1 MRSVMEPEPTPP
13 AQMEAPGPA
22 MPPPDEAAALSAAD
36 AARAAHD
43 HAAALAAE
51 AAAAQAAVA
60 AAEAAA
66 AAAVPPPPPL
76 NITQTAVPGLFDL
89 PTVGTAAPLGASLTA
104 DGVNFAVYAAPEAHA
119 VNLCLFTPEDLK
131 AGKPPTHEIPLDPEA
146 NRTGNVW
153 HTHLPKCSDNLLYG
167 YRVDGPKNQHKGQL
181 FDKDLVLLDPY
192 ATATL
197 AGDRV
202 KYGVPSSTAKPGEE
216 CWPQYAGAVPSRDDV
231 FDWEGVT
238 SPGHAMADLCV
249 YETHV
254 RGLTASQP
262 DGGTYEAVI
271 DKLPYLKR
279 MGFNA
284 LELMPIAE
292 FNELEYYSDNPVTGE
307 KRYNFWGYS
316 TVNFFSPKQLFAKS
330 AGEDCG
336 RAANRE
342 LKTMVRECHRNGI
355 EVILDVVFNHTAE
368 GNERG
373 LTLSLRGFDNRTYY
387 MVAPEGQFY
396 NYSGCGNTVNCN
408 HPIVRQMIVDCL
420 RHWVTEY
427 HIDGFRF
434 DLASIMTRAPS
445 SWDRLS
451 NEGWPTTGIDNN
463 EISVGDALGDP
474 PVIAMISNDPV
485 LGDVKLIAEAWDAG
499 GLYQVGSFPH
509 YGKWAEWNGRFRD
522 DARNFIRGF
531 DGYAG
536 LFAECICGSPSLYK
550 DTGRKPYHSLN
561 FITAHD
567 GFTLRDLVS
576 YNEKHNDANGENN
589 QDGEENNQSWN
600 CGLGPHED
608 GDGATPV
615 AKVLRDRQMRN
626 FFAALFV
633 SQGTPM
639 VYQGDEYG
647 HTKGGNNNTYCHDNA
662 LNWVDWDA
670 AKDPVKNAGLSRFA
684 RLMRQ
689 FKARQPAL
697 RLMDFP
703 NENNIKWHGNEP
715 NEPSWDEENRFVAF
729 TVQSHDPGR
738 EIGLGKS
745 EQIYCAFNAYHL
757 PAKVVLPNPP
767 DGCAWRLVADTAL
780 QPPYDFLDADDI
792 PAQSKAAAEAMLKPQ
807 LASNCYTVMD
817 RASVIIRAERVK
829 PLPEP
834 EPEPVAAPEP
844 EPVAAAPAADPAMP
858 PAPPAPEAPP
868 AA

>member
-1 MRSVMEPEPTPP
+1 V
-13 AQMEAPGPA
+13 QK
-22 MPPPDEAAALSAAD
+22 
-36 AARAAHD
+36 
-43 HAAALAAE
+43 
-51 AAAAQAAVA
+51 
-60 AAEAAA
+60 
-66 AAAVPPPPPL
+66 
-76 NITQTAVPGLFDL
+76 AVPGLFDL

-119 VNLCLFTPEDLK
+119 VNLCIFTPEDLK
-131 AGKPPTHEIPLDPEA
+131 AGKPPTHEIPLDSEA

-153 HTHLPKCSDNLLYG
+153 HVHLPKASDQMLYG

-181 FDKDLVLLDPY
+181 FDKELVLLDPY
-192 ATATL
+192 ATAVL

-202 KYGVPSSTAKPGEE
+202 KYGEPSKTAKPEEE
-216 CWPQYAGAVPSRDDV
+216 CWPQYAGAVPSRNDQ

-254 RGLTASQP
+254 RGLTASE
-262 DGGTYEAVI
+262 GAGTYEAVI

-368 GNERG
+368 GNEQG

-396 NYSGCGNTVNCN
+396 NYSGCGNTMNCN
-408 HPIVRQMIVDCL
+408 HPVVRQMIVDCL
-420 RHWVTEY
+420 RYWVSEY

-434 DLASIMTRAPS
+434 DLASIMTRASS
-445 SWDRLS
+445 SWENLTV
-451 NEGWPTTGIDNN
+451 EGHPGTGIDNN
-463 EISVGDALGDP
+463 DIKVGDALGEP
-474 PVIAMISNDPV
+474 PVISMISNDPI

-509 YGKWAEWNGRFRD
+509 FGKWAEWNGRFRD
-522 DARNFIRGF
+522 DTRNFIRGF

-550 DTGRKPYHSLN
+550 ETGRKPYHSIN

-576 YNEKHNDANGENN
+576 YNEKHNEANGENN
-589 QDGEENNQSWN
+589 NDGEENNQSWN

-608 GDGATPV
+608 GVNATPV

-626 FFAALFV
+626 FFTALFV

-647 HTKGGNNNTYCHDNA
+647 HTKGGNNNTYCHDNQ
-662 LNWVDWDA
+662 LNWVDWEA
-670 AKDPVKNAGLSRFA
+670 AKDPVKNTGLSRFC
-684 RLMRQ
+684 RLMRK
-689 FKARQPAL
+689 FKAEQPAL
-697 RLMDFP
+697 RLKEFP
-703 NENNIKWHGNEP
+703 NENNIRWHGVEP
-715 NEPSWDEENRFVAF
+715 DQPSWDEENRFVAF
-729 TVQSHDPGR
+729 TVQSHDAGVEMHMGR
-738 EIGLGKS
+738 S

-767 DGCAWRLVADTAL
+767 QGCAWKLVSDSAL
-780 QPPYDFLDADDI
+780 QPPYDFLDAEDI
-792 PAQSKAAAEAMLKPQ
+792 PAQSKVAAEAMLKPQ
-807 LASNCYTVMD
+807 LAANCYTVMD
-817 RASVIIRAERVK
+817 RASVVIRAERVE
-829 PLPEP
+829 PIPEP
-834 EPEPVAAPEP
+834 EPEPAP
-844 EPVAAAPAADPAMP
+844 EPVAAAALEGEAPAAEGAAEMP
-858 PAPPAPEAPP
+858 PPPPPPAPEA
-868 AA
+868 

>member
-1 MRSVMEPEPTPP
+1 M
-13 AQMEAPGPA
+13 
-22 MPPPDEAAALSAAD
+22 
-36 AARAAHD
+36 
-43 HAAALAAE
+43 
-51 AAAAQAAVA
+51 
-60 AAEAAA
+60 
-66 AAAVPPPPPL
+66 
-76 NITQTAVPGLFDL
+76 
-89 PTVGTAAPLGASLTA
+89 
-104 DGVNFAVYAAPEAHA
+104 
-119 VNLCLFTPEDLK
+119 NLCLFTPEDLK
-131 AGKPPTHEIPLDPEA
+131 AGKPPTHEIPSTSRKPHRERVA
-146 NRTGNVW
+146 RRTCPMRP
-153 HTHLPKCSDNLLYG
+153 TSCCT
-167 YRVDGPKNQHKGQL
+167 
-181 FDKDLVLLDPY
+181 
-192 ATATL
+192 ATAWT
-197 AGDRV
+197 APRTSTRAS
-202 KYGVPSSTAKPGEE
+202 SSTKTSSCSTRTPPPWSRATAPRTASRAKTARPGEE

-238 SPGHAMADLCV
+238 SPAHKMADLCV

-254 RGLTASQP
+254 RGLTASDP
-262 DGGTYEAVI
+262 GGGTYEAVI

-373 LTLSLRGFDNRTYY
+373 LTFSLRGFDNRTYY

-396 NYSGCGNTVNCN
+396 NYPGCGNTVNCN
-408 HPIVRQMIVDCL
+408 HPVVRQMIVDCL

-445 SWDRLS
+445 SWDS
-451 NEGWPTTGIDNN
+451 SPTRVADGTGVDNN

-485 LGDVKLIAEAWDAG
+485 LGEVKLIAEAWDAG

-536 LFAECICGSPSLYK
+536 FFAECICGSPSLYR
-550 DTGRKPYHSLN
+550 DTGRKPHHSIN

-608 GDGATPV
+608 GENATPV

-639 VYQGDEYG
+639 IYQGDEYG
-647 HTKGGNNNTYCHDNA
+647 HTKGGTTT
-662 LNWVDWDA
+662 
-670 AKDPVKNAGLSRFA
+670 R
-684 RLMRQ
+684 
-689 FKARQPAL
+689 
-697 RLMDFP
+697 
-703 NENNIKWHGNEP
+703 
-715 NEPSWDEENRFVAF
+715 
-729 TVQSHDPGR
+729 
-738 EIGLGKS
+738 
-745 EQIYCAFNAYHL
+745 
-757 PAKVVLPNPP
+757 
-767 DGCAWRLVADTAL
+767 TA
-780 QPPYDFLDADDI
+780 
-792 PAQSKAAAEAMLKPQ
+792 
-807 LASNCYTVMD
+807 TTT
-817 RASVIIRAERVK
+817 R
-829 PLPEP
+829 
-834 EPEPVAAPEP
+834 
-844 EPVAAAPAADPAMP
+844 
-858 PAPPAPEAPP
+858 
-868 AA
+868 

>member
-1 MRSVMEPEPTPP
+1 M
-13 AQMEAPGPA
+13 
-22 MPPPDEAAALSAAD
+22 
-36 AARAAHD
+36 
-43 HAAALAAE
+43 
-51 AAAAQAAVA
+51 
-60 AAEAAA
+60 
-66 AAAVPPPPPL
+66 
-76 NITQTAVPGLFDL
+76 
-89 PTVGTAAPLGASLTA
+89 
-104 DGVNFAVYAAPEAHA
+104 
-119 VNLCLFTPEDLK
+119 
-131 AGKPPTHEIPLDPEA
+131 AGKPPTHEIPLDVEK

-153 HTHLPKCSDNLLYG
+153 HVHLPKASDQMLYG
-167 YRVDGPKNQHKGQL
+167 YRVDGPKNPHKGQL
-181 FDKDLVLLDPY
+181 FDKELVLLDPY
-192 ATATL
+192 ATAVL

-202 KYGVPSSTAKPGEE
+202 TYGQPSKTAKPGEE
-216 CWPQYAGAVPSRDDV
+216 CWPQYAGAVPSRNDS

-238 SPGHAMADLCV
+238 SPGHAMSDLCV

-254 RGLTASQP
+254 RGLTASE
-262 DGGTYEAVI
+262 GAGTYQAVI

-316 TVNFFSPKQLFAKS
+316 TVNFFSPKQLFAAS

-355 EVILDVVFNHTAE
+355 EVILDVVFNHSAE

-396 NYSGCGNTVNCN
+396 NYSGCGNTINCN
-408 HPIVRQMIVDCL
+408 HPVVRQMIVDCL
-420 RHWVTEY
+420 RYWVTEY

-434 DLASIMTRAPS
+434 DLASIMTRASS
-445 SWDRLS
+445 SWEQLTV
-451 NEGWPTTGIDNN
+451 EGHPGTGIDNN
-463 EISVGDALGDP
+463 DIMVGDALGEP
-474 PVIAMISNDPV
+474 PVISMISNDPI
-485 LGDVKLIAEAWDAG
+485 LGQVKLIAEAWDAG

-509 YGKWAEWNGRFRD
+509 FGKWAEWNGRFRD
-522 DARNFIRGF
+522 DTRNFIRGF

-536 LFAECICGSPSLYK
+536 LFAECICGSPSLYREG
-550 DTGRKPYHSLN
+550 GRKPHHSIN

-576 YNEKHNDANGENN
+576 YNEKHNEANGENN
-589 QDGEENNQSWN
+589 NDGEENNQSWN

-608 GDGATPV
+608 GVNATPT

-626 FFAALFV
+626 FFTALFV

-662 LNWVDWDA
+662 LNWVDWSA
-670 AKDPVKNAGLSRFA
+670 AKDPVKNTGLSRFC

-689 FKARQPAL
+689 FKAKQPAL
-697 RLMDFP
+697 RLLDFP
-703 NENNIKWHGNEP
+703 NENNIQWHGQEP
-715 NEPSWDEENRFVAF
+715 NQPSWDEENRFVAF
-729 TVQSHDPGR
+729 TVQSNDPGV
-738 EIGLGKS
+738 EVHAGKS
-745 EQIYCAFNAYHL
+745 EQIYCAFNAHHL

-767 DGCAWRLVADTAL
+767 QGCKWTLVSDTAL

-792 PAQSKAAAEAMLKPQ
+792 PAQSKAAAEAMIKPQ

-817 RASVIIRAERVK
+817 RASIVVRAERV
-829 PLPEP
+829 
-834 EPEPVAAPEP
+834 EPVPPPPPP
-844 EPVAAAPAADPAMP
+844 EPVAAAPPAPEEVGAAPQEAMPPP
-858 PAPPAPEAPP
+858 PAPPPPP